1 MGVGFATLFGKE
13 VLRFWKVS
21 FQTLL
26 APLVATLLYLVV
38 FAQVLGQRVSVYPGV
53 GYAAFLVPGLVMMA
67 MLQNAFANSSSS
79 LVQSKVT
86 GNLVFV
92 LLAPLSAFEFFLA
105 YVLAAMLRGLLV
117 GAVVLVTAGFFFP
130 LRIHSLPWILVFC
143 LLATGLSGALGVLAG
158 IWAEKFDQMAAWQN
172 FLILPLTF
180 LSGAFYSLHSLPPL
194 WHFVSRFNPFFYAI
208 DGFRYG
214 FIGVS
219 DVSPWESLLI
229 VGSTCLALSWAT
241 LVLLRS
247 GWRVR
252 P

>member
-1 MGVGFATLFGKE
+1 MGVGFATLLEKE

-26 APLVATLLYLVV
+26 APLVSTLLYLVV
-38 FAQVLGQRVSVYPGV
+38 FAQVLGQRDSIYPGIS
-53 GYAAFLVPGLVMMA
+53 YAAFLVPGLVMMA

-92 LLAPLSAFEFFLA
+92 LLTPLSEGEFFGA
-105 YVLAAMLRGLLV
+105 YVLAAMVRGIMV
-117 GAVVLVTAGFFFP
+117 GSVVLIAAWLFF
-130 LRIHSLPWILVFC
+130 SLSVFSGVWILVFC
-143 LLATGLSGALGVLAG
+143 LLSTFMAGALGVLAG
-158 IWAEKFDQMAAWQN
+158 VWAEKFDQMAAWQN

-194 WHFVSRFNPFFYAI
+194 WHLISRFNPFFYAI

-214 FIGVS
+214 FIGAS
-219 DVSPWESLLI
+219 DVSPWSSLVI
-229 VGSTCLALSWAT
+229 VGSTCLALSWTT
-241 LVLLRS
+241 LALLRS
-247 GWRVR
+247 GWRLR